1 MRTSTLATHTAP
13 HHTQCAGAAKVWTLT
28 AANGDDANSPGDP
41 THISPTMQEV
51 SGFGSG
57 SLLEVPA
64 LSFTVVQVQLV

>member
-1 MRTSTLATHTAP
+1 
-13 HHTQCAGAAKVWTLT
+13 VWTLT